1 MNNNNISGNNTPNNP
16 EAKTPKIG
24 AKKITIIGSG
34 FVGKS
39 AGKAFLSQGH
49 EVTFVDINEMLIES
63 LNKVGLNACN
73 IGEACAHDRDIYMV
87 SVLTPTINDQVDFR
101 FIDSA
106 MISLG
111 QALKN
116 NQNHPLIV
124 VRSTVPPGT
133 TEKRFVPLIEKYSG
147 KKLGKDFSVAMNPE
161 FLREVSAEED
171 FLNPWIV
178 VIGSHDPK
186 TAQIL
191 EELYQ
196 PFKAPIVHMM
206 IKEAE
211 MMKYVHNIFNAS
223 KISFFNEMRMI
234 AEKIGVDA
242 DKIFETVIKS
252 AEGSWNH
259 KYGIRNFGPFDGSCL
274 PKDSRAFLSW
284 TNEELNAKMPL
295 LHALIRVNENLK
307 DKKYLEF

>member
-1 MNNNNISGNNTPNNP
+1 MNHNNIAENT
-16 EAKTPKIG
+16 ETKAPKIG
-24 AKKITIIGSG
+24 AKKITVIGSG

-39 AGKAFLSQGH
+39 AGKAFLSLGH

-63 LNKVGLNACN
+63 LNKSGLKACN
-73 IGEACAHDRDIYMV
+73 IGAECANDRDIYMV

-106 MISLG
+106 IISLG

-116 NQNHPLIV
+116 NLNHPLIV
-124 VRSTVPPGT
+124 IRSTVPPGT
-133 TEKRFVPLIEKYSG
+133 TEKRFAPLLEKYSG
-147 KKLGKDFSVAMNPE
+147 KKLGEGFSMAMNPE

-171 FLNPWIV
+171 FMHPWIV
-178 VIGSHDPK
+178 VIGSSDPK
-186 TAQIL
+186 TAQLL

-196 PFKAPIVHMM
+196 PFKAPVVHMD

-211 MMKYVHNIFNAS
+211 MMKYVHNIFNAT
-223 KISFFNEMRMI
+223 KISFFNEMRLV

-274 PKDSRAFLSW
+274 PKDSRAFLNW
-284 TNEELNAKMPL
+284 TNEELKNKMPL
-295 LHALIRVNENLK
+295 LHAIIRVNENLK
-307 DKKYLEF
+307 DKKYLEY